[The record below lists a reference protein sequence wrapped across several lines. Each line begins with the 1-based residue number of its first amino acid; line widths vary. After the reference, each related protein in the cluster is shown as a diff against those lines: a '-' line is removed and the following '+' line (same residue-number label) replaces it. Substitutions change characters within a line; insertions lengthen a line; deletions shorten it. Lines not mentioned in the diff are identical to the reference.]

1 LEDFKFFEVY
11 YFLQMDTAT
20 LDDALA
26 DVESDA
32 TDVVVHLTWLIGVG
46 LAVGATGIGTLG
58 RISMRWSHILM
69 DDGKNAKSFK
79 ILLIAISC
87 LIINPIMDV
96 LALAFASPTLLTPLA
111 GTTLVWNVILA
122 HFILKEQLTI
132 YAVAGSGIALVG
144 CVLVGIFG
152 PKEDPTFTDYDEV
165 MDLWNRKTFHIYA
178 FCLLVVVSFL
188 AMLMKVGTH
197 HVRGMCYALV
207 AGTFSGLFFSLKCS
221 VELVRIGATRH
232 FFTYL
237 IILSAAATPLIG
249 IIILY
254 VGLKEYDALVLLPMY
269 HAALVLTGTTSSAI
283 FFKDLEGL
291 NLVRAIVFSTAIV
304 IILIGAVV
312 VSIHGLV
319 IDSNGEKQGLL
330 PKLEDG
336 EKLHEYHFTR
346 KLKL

>member
-1 LEDFKFFEVY
+1 
-11 YFLQMDTAT
+11 MDTAT

-32 TDVVVHLTWLIGVG
+32 VNVVTSLTWLIGVG

-58 RISMRWSHILM
+58 RIFMRWSHILM
-69 DDGKNAKSFK
+69 DDDKSAKSFK
-79 ILLIAISC
+79 ILMIAILC
-87 LIINPIMDV
+87 LVINPIMDI
-96 LALAFASPTLLTPLA
+96 LSLAFASPTLLTPLA

-144 CVLVGIFG
+144 CVLVGVFG
-152 PKEDPTFTDYDEV
+152 PKEDPTFKNYDEI
-165 MDLWNRKTFHIYA
+165 MDLWNKKTFHVYA
-178 FCLLVVVSFL
+178 FCLLVVISFFG
-188 AMLMKVGTH
+188 MLMKVGTH
-197 HVRGMCYALV
+197 HVRGICYALV

-221 VELVRIGATRH
+221 VELVRIGATH
-232 FFTYL
+232 HIFTYL

-249 IIILY
+249 ILILY
-254 VGLKEYDALVLLPMY
+254 FGLKEYDALVLLPMY

-291 NLVRAIVFSTAIV
+291 NLVRAIVFSVAIV
-304 IILIGAVV
+304 IIILGAVV

-319 IDSNGEKQGLL
+319 IESDDEKKGLL
-330 PKLEDG
+330 PKLEDE
-336 EKLHEYHFTR
+336 EKLHELTSSFFFG
-346 KLKL
+346 LKTPKK